1 MFYAGKNPS
10 EERLLSENIGSVKDE
25 AQILRLKNLDVGDD
39 TDEGPKGVD
48 CFLTQG
54 PQNKL
59 VIFFCTISGMS
70 RLTYLFLGAMFNVCF
85 ILPFNKYLLSIY
97 YVLDTLLDTRGIAM
111 NKIDKNINPL
121 EFIFWWEKYNKE
133 ISVLCIFGDRC
144 YGESFAEKIGDIVLN
159 RVVRENLMTF

>member
-1 MFYAGKNPS
+1 MFYTGKNPS

-25 AQILRLKNLDVGDD
+25 AQILRLKNLDVGGD
-39 TDEGPKGVD
+39 TDEGPKEVD

-59 VIFFCTISGMS
+59 VIFFCTISDMS
-70 RLTYLFLGAMFNVCF
+70 RLTCLFLGAMLNVYF

-121 EFIFWWEKYNKE
+121 EFIFWWEKYNK
-133 ISVLCIFGDRC
+133 
-144 YGESFAEKIGDIVLN
+144 
-159 RVVRENLMTF
+159 